1 MKILPTY
8 FTKDI
13 SGHYHEVSV
22 EEIRAALEQPAVQ
35 SKGLFIDMIAQHEG
49 LSEELKAMDAIP
61 DGYELRCI
69 KGLRELLKA
78 LEDSVCGGYCPPSVE
93 DAFMNFKVKWDYT
106 APQPKQDSEPV
117 QVSDSI
123 VKEVAQWLETQMT
136 DVPATGPMF
145 ANALRYAHKE
155 QSIFKTP
162 QPAPALPHDF
172 YTHKSSWRTA
182 IELAIQRA
190 IDLGFHSDELYWKQ
204 FNEHMSE
211 RLHTLNSKLDS
222 ITSRTKPTAWAY
234 DLLIMGNIVPW
245 VSIDKPTGN
254 YGNLRPLYEPD
265 RTPPDPTKDEWVRKS
280 ARNNQL
286 LYAFMLDCNAVGV
299 QTAAEN
305 LVRSLKQ
312 NAKETL

>member
-1 MKILPTY
+1 MNWLFKLFG
-8 FTKDI
+8 FTPNNDDLQLR
-13 SGHYHEVSV
+13 SGMPSLWNDL
-22 EEIRAALEQPAVQ
+22 AAYEA
-35 SKGLFIDMIAQHEG
+35 SK
-49 LSEELKAMDAIP
+49 
-61 DGYELRCI
+61 
-69 KGLRELLKA
+69 
-78 LEDSVCGGYCPPSVE
+78 
-93 DAFMNFKVKWDYT
+93 
-106 APQPKQDSEPV
+106 
-117 QVSDSI
+117 
-123 VKEVAQWLETQMT
+123 
-136 DVPATGPMF
+136 
-145 ANALRYAHKE
+145 
-155 QSIFKTP
+155 
-162 QPAPALPHDF
+162 
-172 YTHKSSWRTA
+172 
-182 IELAIQRA
+182 
-190 IDLGFHSDELYWKQ
+190 KQ